1 MLLSFSTI
9 AALIG
14 IVLVVASGT
23 PLPLWFFL
31 IAISLLIAW
40 LAAIRL
46 EPKVS
51 PKWTNGLCVFVALA
65 WASGALAEL
74 PYHMVPLLK
83 PVDQRRLYLFGD
95 SLSAGLGEKDAENW
109 PEQMAKSHDLE
120 IANYSRAGATV
131 AKALQQANNAT
142 IGDGIVLL
150 EIGGNDLFESTS
162 SDKFAGDLE
171 KLLQRVCQPGR
182 QVVMFELPIP
192 PLKNAFGRAQ
202 RRLAAQYGVLLI
214 PKRILISVIASDG
227 STLDTLHLSKQGHKQ
242 MAETV
247 WRIIHPAYARPATDS
262 VRRASAGD

>member
-1 MLLSFSTI
+1 M
-9 AALIG
+9 
-14 IVLVVASGT
+14 
-23 PLPLWFFL
+23 WFFL

-40 LAAIRL
+40 LVAIRL

-51 PKWTNGLCVFVALA
+51 SNWTNGLCVFVALA

-74 PYHMVPLLK
+74 PYQVVPPLR
-83 PVDQRRLYLFGD
+83 PVEQRRLYLFGD
-95 SLSAGLGEKDAENW
+95 SLSAGVGEKVAENW
-109 PEQMAKSHDLE
+109 PEQMGRLNDLE

-131 AKALQQANNAT
+131 ATALQQASHAT
-142 IGDGIVLL
+142 LGDGIVLL
-150 EIGGNDLFESTS
+150 EIGGNESR
-162 SDKFAGDLE
+162 DKFADDLE

-192 PLKNAFGRAQ
+192 PLQNAFGRAQ